1 MQYVKM
7 YEYSPE
13 LIDTILASVDG
24 AVENALI
31 SQIAGTFSQAGLII
45 RIKHC
50 FPDTP
55 NEYYR
60 ITCHIKKSAEAV
72 IVNTRQDLGKDG
84 VTDGMS
90 VQLRITD
97 QRTFDTLERL
107 SEGVRRQIVGA
118 IDCRFCSDKCTG
130 KKYVFSYEGNEYTK
144 CRYICS
150 NFRLTAENT
159 SDIES
164 IMDIVRSEIEY
175 NRKK

>member
-1 MQYVKM
+1 MQYVKV
-7 YEYSPE
+7 YDYSPE
-13 LIDTILASVDG
+13 LLDIISASVDG
-24 AVENALI
+24 DCEKALI
-31 SQIAGTFSQAGLII
+31 SRFTEAFAEAGLAV

-55 NEYYR
+55 KAYYR
-60 ITCHIKKSAEAV
+60 ITCFIKKSAEAV

-97 QRTFDTLERL
+97 QRTLDSLDRL

-118 IDCRFCSDKCTG
+118 IDCRFCSDKCEG
-130 KKYVFSYEGNEYTK
+130 KKYVFSYGGSEYTK

-150 NFRLTAENT
+150 NFRITAENAA
-159 SDIES
+159 DIES
-164 IMDIVRSEIEY
+164 IMYIVRSEIEY